1 MSHPPNIRLCGFR
14 TRVPVPTS
22 RAPTARRMAGMGAS
36 LEQRA
41 AKVLSPVLGHYTWLE
56 VDHGEGSWLFTK
68 AGRKVL
74 DLTSGIA
81 VTPIGHAHPKVVAAV
96 QAQVAKLSHICAGVA
111 AYEPNIAL
119 AEALGEVTPGDL
131 DMVFFG
137 NSGGEA
143 IEASIKLARQVTG
156 RESIIVFRGG
166 FHGRTTGA
174 ASVTTSKSLYRKGYG
189 ALLPEVHVAP
199 YPYPLDCPITP
210 AHDAETCGQHSLAII
225 EQMLD
230 HDVPAEQIAG
240 ILIEPVLGEGGYV
253 APPVSFLQGLR
264 ALATRIGALLIFDE
278 VQTGFGRTGAWF
290 AAQKFGV
297 TPDVMTLAKALGGGL
312 PLGAVVAPR
321 AIHERWQ
328 TSTHGS
334 TFGGNPVSCAS
345 GLATLEV
352 IRDEGLVKRA
362 DLVGQIIVEELAPLK
377 RDPRVREIRTTGA
390 MAAIEFTEKA
400 TAKAAIAG
408 SLARDVLLISCGS
421 HDQVIRFIPPL
432 NIAEDDLRGG
442 IRAFVEA
449 CQAAAVGAPA

>member
-1 MSHPPNIRLCGFR
+1 MKHSG
-14 TRVPVPTS
+14 
-22 RAPTARRMAGMGAS
+22 GS

-41 AKVLSPVLGHYTWLE
+41 ARVLSPVLGHYTWLE
-56 VDHGEGSWLFTK
+56 VDRGEGSWLFTK
-68 AGRKVL
+68 DGRRVL

-81 VTPIGHAHPKVVAAV
+81 VTPIGHAHPRVVAAV
-96 QAQVAKLSHICAGVA
+96 RAQVAKLSHICAGVA
-111 AYEPNIAL
+111 AYEPNIEL
-119 AEALGEVTPGDL
+119 AEALAEVTPGDL
-131 DMVFFG
+131 NMVFFG

-143 IEASIKLARQVTG
+143 IEASIKLVRQVTG

-174 ASVTTSKSLYRKGYG
+174 ASVTTSKSLYRRGYG

-210 AHDAETCGQHSLAII
+210 AHDAETCGRHSLATI
-225 EQMLD
+225 EQMLE
-230 HDVPAEQIAG
+230 HDVPAEQVAG

-253 APPVSFLQGLR
+253 APPTSFLQGLR
-264 ALATRIGALLIFDE
+264 DLATRIGALLIFDE

-321 AIHERWQ
+321 AIHERWR

-352 IRDEGLVKRA
+352 IREEGLVKRA
-362 DLVGQIIVEELAPLK
+362 DLVGKIIVEELAPLK

-390 MAAIEFTEKA
+390 MAAIEFADKA
-400 TAKAAIAG
+400 AAKMAIAG
-408 SLARDVLLISCGS
+408 ALKRDVLLITCGS
-421 HDQVIRFIPPL
+421 HDQVVRFIPPL
-432 NIAEDDLRGG
+432 NIAESDLRDGV
-442 IRAFVEA
+442 RAFIEA
-449 CQAAAVGAPA
+449 SQAEAVGAPA

>member
-1 MSHPPNIRLCGFR
+1 
-14 TRVPVPTS
+14 
-22 RAPTARRMAGMGAS
+22 MGAS

-111 AYEPNIAL
+111 AYEPNVAL

-143 IEASIKLARQVTG
+143 IEASIKLVRQVTG

-321 AIHERWQ
+321 APGWQ
-328 TSTHGS
+328 DH
-334 TFGGNPVSCAS
+334 
-345 GLATLEV
+345 
-352 IRDEGLVKRA
+352 RR
-362 DLVGQIIVEELAPLK
+362 
-377 RDPRVREIRTTGA
+377 GA
-390 MAAIEFTEKA
+390 
-400 TAKAAIAG
+400 G
-408 SLARDVLLISCGS
+408 
-421 HDQVIRFIPPL
+421 P
-432 NIAEDDLRGG
+432 AE
-442 IRAFVEA
+442 A
-449 CQAAAVGAPA
+449 

>member
-1 MSHPPNIRLCGFR
+1 
-14 TRVPVPTS
+14 
-22 RAPTARRMAGMGAS
+22 MAGMGAS

-56 VDHGEGSWLFTK
+56 VDRGEGSWLFTK

-111 AYEPNIAL
+111 AYEPNVAL

-278 VQTGFGRTGAWF
+278 VQSGFGRTGAWF

-362 DLVGQIIVEELAPLK
+362 DLVGRIIVEELAPLK

-390 MAAIEFTEKA
+390 MAAIEFTDKA
-400 TAKAAIAG
+400 TSKAAIAG
-408 SLARDVLLISCGS
+408 ALARDVLLITCGS
-421 HDQVIRFIPPL
+421 HDQVVRFIPPL

-449 CQAAAVGAPA
+449 CQAAAVGAPV